1 VYNAL
6 EEKSGIAME
15 FLKTAVNAPLNNFG
29 AIGMMVASIIWVV
42 MLYVGYRYSVTAR
55 KTGSLMYILAFLFS
69 IIMIVGL
76 VMMLTTNIFDD
87 KHSPIMSAY
96 AVLALITFGQI
107 GGFIAMMSA
116 SCGFMFGVLVR
127 GLEAMTR
134 GVR

>member
-1 VYNAL
+1 VYNAP
-6 EEKSGIAME
+6 EEQSETAME
-15 FLKTAVNAPLNNFG
+15 FLKTAVTAPLNNFG

-55 KTGSLMYILAFLFS
+55 KTGSLIYILAFLFS

-107 GGFIAMMSA
+107 GGFIAMMFA